1 MSGHQPEE
9 RLPEQFGVSFLREEP
24 LQIEGPGL
32 SRIPKKPLWPLIEGV
47 WGEGESR
54 CRAWVYVGP
63 GF

>member
-54 CRAWVYVGP
+54 FRAWVYVGP